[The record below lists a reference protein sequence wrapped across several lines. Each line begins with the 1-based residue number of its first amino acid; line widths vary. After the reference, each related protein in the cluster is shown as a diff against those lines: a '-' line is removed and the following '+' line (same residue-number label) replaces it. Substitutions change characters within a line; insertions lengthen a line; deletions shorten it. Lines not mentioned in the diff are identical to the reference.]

1 MPQFLI
7 QFIYASPSIK
17 GMLNHPDGDNAAQA
31 SAMVESVSAKLRGY
45 WYAFGKFDAVALV
58 EAPNN
63 TTAAAIAMA
72 IRGTGQVSCLETT
85 VLLTMEEAREAM
97 RAAATATHLPPGE
110 KGDQ

>member
-1 MPQFLI
+1 
-7 QFIYASPSIK
+7 
-17 GMLNHPDGDNAAQA
+17 
-31 SAMVESVSAKLRGY
+31 MVESVSAKLRGY
-45 WYAFGKFDAVALV
+45 WYAFGKFDAVALI